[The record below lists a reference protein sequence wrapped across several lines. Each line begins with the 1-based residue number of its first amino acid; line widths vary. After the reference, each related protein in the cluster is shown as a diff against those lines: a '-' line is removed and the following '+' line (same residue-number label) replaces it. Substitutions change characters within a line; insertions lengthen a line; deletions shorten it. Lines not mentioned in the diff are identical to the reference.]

1 MSNEALLK
9 QDCDLNCPYYSIC
22 FAQNPP
28 GTIESGLKKLEKLAN
43 GVWAPDTRG
52 IVLIHN

>member
-9 QDCDLNCPYYSIC
+9 QGCDLNYPYYSIY
-22 FAQNPP
+22 FAENPP

-43 GVWAPDTRG
+43 AFWVPDTRG
-52 IVLIHN
+52 IVSIHN